1 MAALSL
7 AARLSLALAFALS
20 ARAKLADRSGFATAL
35 GAFGVPAGAALSVVL
50 PAVEAALAIVLVA
63 LPGEPWPAWAALGLL
78 GATTGQV
85 VANLTR
91 GRRVP
96 CPCFEVGGD
105 RPISGATLVRN
116 GWLLALG
123 VLATAPATDADP
135 FPALLAAAVCGG
147 ATLVVLRRVA

>member
-1 MAALSL
+1 VAALAL

-20 ARAKLADRSGFATAL
+20 ARAKLADRSGFAAAL
-35 GAFGVPAGAALSVVL
+35 DDFGVPAVAALSRAV
-50 PAVEAALAIVLVA
+50 PALEVALALALVA
-63 LPGEPWPAWAALGLL
+63 APGEPWPAWAALGLL

-96 CPCFEVGGD
+96 CPCFEVGGE

-116 GWLLALG
+116 GWLIALG
-123 VLATAPATDADP
+123 ILATAPATGADP
-135 FPALLAAAVCGG
+135 VPAILATAACAG
-147 ATLVVLRRVA
+147 ATLTLLRRLR